1 MTDTKMPTNRATRL
15 TLCGS
20 LSLHP
25 VSTGAAMHL
34 AGYRALDLPFTY
46 VPFRVT
52 DLAGVV
58 YEIALKD
65 RSLFG
70 EIVRDVQRMAEPARL
85 PAPRQFTAQ
94 TLSLGESANSNEFK
108 KAA

>member
-1 MTDTKMPTNRATRL
+1 MISAYFFEY
-15 TLCGS
+15 
-20 LSLHP
+20 
-25 VSTGAAMHL
+25 AML
-34 AGYRALDLPFTY
+34 ALAVAG
-46 VPFRVT
+46 
-52 DLAGVV
+52 LAGVV

-70 EIVRDVQRMAEPARL
+70 EIVSDVQRMAEPTRL

-94 TLSLGESANSNEFK
+94 TLSLGESANSNELK